1 MKLCQ
6 AEVGL
11 NIAQHCLDYINET
24 DNHSTR
30 SEVLLLSRREATQYD
45 NTPPGIETAMESD
58 VVSGKP
64 AVCKRPNV
72 IVVVP
77 SKITDRRVDCPVN
90 VVLPSQLMAHKSLGI
105 GTQAEELFP
114 EKLEVVP
121 EEMAEEASMGDL
133 ADNQPLNV
141 YKLYT
146 KTTVTNLP
154 TDYDQIERPAPRRVL
169 VEVAEEASTEDTTI
183 EKCMYEVMD
192 KNETTEQQLVTR
204 GFLVLKWKSTSLFLW
219 KKFYHRLPM

>member
-1 MKLCQ
+1 MYNTPVSHNIDSDDSDSEEMLPMGAFWPIPEDEEWTMVERSHGSLRGAKGIDGDRFHNSGEKLDHS
-6 AEVGL
+6 GL
-11 NIAQHCLDYINET
+11 RCSQLDYINET

-45 NTPPGIETAMESD
+45 NMPPGIETAMESAIA
-58 VVSGKP
+58 SGKP

-77 SKITDRRVDCPVN
+77 SKITDRRVNCPVN
-90 VVLPSQLMAHKSLGI
+90 VVLTPQVMVHKSLGI

-114 EKLEVVP
+114 EELEVIP

-133 ADNQPLNV
+133 ADNQPLDV

-154 TDYDQIERPAPRRVL
+154 TDYDQIERPAG
-169 VEVAEEASTEDTTI
+169 A
-183 EKCMYEVMD
+183 
-192 KNETTEQQLVTR
+192 
-204 GFLVLKWKSTSLFLW
+204 G
-219 KKFYHRLPM
+219 